1 MPDTSAGATVTRP
14 CPAEE
19 APPSGRPAER
29 PRTWP
34 LTLLRTTSLLFL
46 FDTLLQAALA
56 GLFITGDVRFLDL
69 HAANAQ
75 VLATLVLVE
84 AVAALLVWR
93 SMTGPAWPFALAV
106 GLVVLVGA
114 QMGLGAARMLGG
126 HVPLAL
132 GVFGAGAVLSYWACT
147 YKYGENDHR

>member
-1 MPDTSAGATVTRP
+1 MPTG
-14 CPAEE
+14 
-19 APPSGRPAER
+19 R

-34 LTLLRTTSLLFL
+34 LTLLRVTSMLFL

-75 VLATLVLVE
+75 LLAALSLVD

-93 SMTGPAWPFALAV
+93 RMGAPAWSFALAV

-114 QMGLGAARMLGG
+114 QMGLGAARLLGG
-126 HVPLAL
+126 HIPLAL
-132 GVFGAGAVLSYWACT
+132 GVFGVGVALSCWAYT
-147 YKYGENDHR
+147 YKVGKGTGR

>member
-1 MPDTSAGATVTRP
+1 MADTSAEAVVQRP
-14 CPAEE
+14 GPTAE
-19 APPSGRPAER
+19 PPSGALSDR

-34 LTLLRTTSLLFL
+34 LTLLRATSLLFV

-75 VLATLVLVE
+75 VLAVLVLVE

-93 SMTGPAWPFALAV
+93 SMRGPAWPFALTV

-132 GVFGAGAVLSYWACT
+132 GVFGVGVALSCWACT
-147 YKYGENDHR
+147 YQHAKGEGR

>member
-1 MPDTSAGATVTRP
+1 MADTSTGAAV
-14 CPAEE
+14 
-19 APPSGRPAER
+19 SR
-29 PRTWP
+29 PRPWP
-34 LTLLRTTSLLFL
+34 LTLLRAASLLFV

-75 VLATLVLVE
+75 LLASVSLVE

-93 SMTGPAWPFALAV
+93 STRGPAWPFALAV
-106 GLVVLVGA
+106 ALVVLVGA

-132 GVFGAGAVLSYWACT
+132 GVFGVGVALCCWAWT
-147 YKYGENDHR
+147 YRSGKGVDG

>member
-1 MPDTSAGATVTRP
+1 MTDTSTQAPAPRP
-14 CPAEE
+14 RPTEE
-19 APPSGRPAER
+19 ESHSGRAAER
-29 PRTWP
+29 SRTWP

-46 FDTLLQAALA
+46 LDTLLQAALA

-75 VLATLVLVE
+75 LVATIALFE

-93 SMTGPAWPFALAV
+93 SMRGPAWPGALAV

-114 QMGLGAARMLGG
+114 QTGLGAARVLGG

-132 GVFGAGAVLSYWACT
+132 GVFGVGVALACWAYT
-147 YKYGENDHR
+147 YQGQVGR

>member
-1 MPDTSAGATVTRP
+1 MSRN
-14 CPAEE
+14 
-19 APPSGRPAER
+19 R
-29 PRTWP
+29 P
-34 LTLLRTTSLLFL
+34 LTLLRTSSLLFL
-46 FDTLLQAALA
+46 FFTLLQAALA

-75 VLATLVLVE
+75 VLATLSLVE

-93 SMTGPAWPFALAV
+93 STRGPAWPFALAV

-132 GVFGAGAVLSYWACT
+132 GVFGAGVALACWACT
-147 YKYGENDHR
+147 YKHEEDRG

>member
-1 MPDTSAGATVTRP
+1 MTEPTTA
-14 CPAEE
+14 
-19 APPSGRPAER
+19 AER
-29 PRTWP
+29 AAPRPGDGRTP
-34 LTLLRTTSLLFL
+34 RRRALTVLRVASVAFL

-75 VLATLVLVE
+75 VLATLSVVE
-84 AVAALLVWR
+84 AVAALVLWR
-93 SMTGPAWPFALAV
+93 SSKGPVWPFTTAV
-106 GLVVLVGA
+106 GLVVLVAA

-132 GVFGAGAVLSYWACT
+132 AVFGAGTVLAWWSCT
-147 YKYGENDHR
+147 YRGSTGGRG

>member
-1 MPDTSAGATVTRP
+1 MTDLSASTTAEQTAPRRRALTV
-14 CPAEE
+14 
-19 APPSGRPAER
+19 
-29 PRTWP
+29 
-34 LTLLRTTSLLFL
+34 LRVASVAFL

-75 VLATLVLVE
+75 LLAALSVLE
-84 AVAALLVWR
+84 AVAALVVWR
-93 SMTGPAWPFALAV
+93 SLKGPAWPFTTAV
-106 GLVVLVGA
+106 GLVVLVAA

-132 GVFGAGAVLSYWACT
+132 AVFGAGTVLAWWSCT
-147 YKYGENDHR
+147 YRGAEGGRG

>member
-1 MPDTSAGATVTRP
+1 MADTSGIP
-14 CPAEE
+14 SAE
-19 APPSGRPAER
+19 PPRAL
-29 PRTWP
+29 P
-34 LTLLRTTSLLFL
+34 LTLLRATSLLFL

-56 GLFITGDVRFLDL
+56 GLFITGDVGFLDL

-75 VLATLVLVE
+75 VLAALSLVE

-93 SMTGPAWPFALAV
+93 SMRGPAWPFALAL
-106 GLVVLVGA
+106 GLIVLVGA

-132 GVFGAGAVLSYWACT
+132 GVFGVGVALACWACT
-147 YKYGENDHR
+147 YQHGEGKRG

>member
-1 MPDTSAGATVTRP
+1 MADTSTDTAVPLPR
-14 CPAEE
+14 PAEG
-19 APPSGRPAER
+19 APLSRTRAER

-75 VLATLVLVE
+75 LLATLALVE

-93 SMTGPAWPFALAV
+93 SMRGPAWPFALAV

-132 GVFGAGAVLSYWACT
+132 GVFGVGVALSCWAYT
-147 YKYGENDHR
+147 YKGREGR

>member
-1 MPDTSAGATVTRP
+1 MEP
-14 CPAEE
+14 
-19 APPSGRPAER
+19 

-34 LTLLRTTSLLFL
+34 LTLLRVTSLLFL
-46 FDTLLQAALA
+46 FDTLLQGALA

-75 VLATLVLVE
+75 LLAATALVE

-93 SMTGPAWPFALAV
+93 SMRGPAWPFALAV

-132 GVFGAGAVLSYWACT
+132 GVFGVGVALSCWAYM
-147 YKYGENDHR
+147 YKVGKGTDR